1 MIPINVL
8 PTRGAI
14 LFIRNETARWQIRSV
29 VALKDGVAMERAMQ
43 ALANYRY
50 TARGEP
56 VAPEGHPRE
65 WKSWLLEINS
75 AEFES
80 IRDHVDDGDIVAI
93 KPVNETVRY
102 ELH

>member
-1 MIPINVL
+1 M
-8 PTRGAI
+8 RC
-14 LFIRNETARWQIRSV
+14 V

-50 TARGEP
+50 TARSEP
-56 VAPEGHPRE
+56 VGPEGHPRE

-93 KPVNETVRY
+93 KPVNEQ
-102 ELH
+102 L